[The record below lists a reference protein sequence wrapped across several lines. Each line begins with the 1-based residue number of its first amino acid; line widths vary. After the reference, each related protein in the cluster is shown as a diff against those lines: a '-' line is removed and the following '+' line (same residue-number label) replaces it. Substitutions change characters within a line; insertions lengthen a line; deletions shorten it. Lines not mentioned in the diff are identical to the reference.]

1 MRRFLSIVILLSVLP
16 LASWNHAGAQQTDY
30 AKYGRMA
37 TAIVIEDYPSEELKD
52 YEYKGRT
59 PAGDDQVADY
69 FKFTVSENGKT
80 SYILVRVTHS
90 LKNEKLVGLTV
101 SETVK

>member
-1 MRRFLSIVILLSVLP
+1 MRKLAVIVALCTIIPLSSLHV
-16 LASWNHAGAQQTDY
+16 AAQQTDY

-37 TAIVIEDYPSEELKD
+37 TAIVKEDYPSEELKD

-59 PAGDDQVADY
+59 PMGEDQVADY
-69 FKFTVSENGKT
+69 FKFTVSENGQNK
-80 SYILVRVTHS
+80 YILVRVVHS
-90 LKNEKLVGLTV
+90 LKNEKIVGLTV